1 VPQDLPPLVKVFQ
14 PQTLSNL

>member
-1 VPQDLPPLVKVFQ
+1 VPQDLPPLARVFQ